1 MVNKIL
7 YYGVIIPISLLPYFL
22 LYGLSN
28 FMYIVMYYL
37 FGYRKKVIEGN
48 IYGSFP
54 NKTDKENKRI
64 VKQFYKHFC
73 DLVVESIKNFTISE
87 KQAHKRMQ
95 VSNVEVI
102 DKYHAQGKS
111 VIVMGGHYGN
121 WELMAVAI
129 GLLTKHTQVGIYKP
143 LSNTYFEIKMRESRE
158 KYGLVML
165 PMKQTK
171 TFFDKK
177 HDNPVS
183 MIFGAD
189 QWPSNAI
196 GAYWTTF
203 MNRETPFLFG
213 AEKYA
218 KEYDYPVVY
227 GEILK
232 EKRGHYKVVFHD
244 ITDKPKDKEYGEII
258 ESFITM
264 LTKTINAKPEN
275 WLWSHKRWKRTK
287 EEVFGEKK

>member
-1 MVNKIL
+1 MINKIL
-7 YYGVIIPISLLPYFL
+7 HYGVILPVSLLPHFF

-28 FMYIVMYYL
+28 FMYVMMYYV
-37 FGYRKKVIEGN
+37 FGYRKKVIVGN

-54 NKTDKENKRI
+54 DKSDKENKRI

-73 DLVVESIKNFTISE
+73 DLIVESIKNFSLSE
-87 KQAHKRMQ
+87 KQARKRMI
-95 VSNVEVI
+95 VENPEVL
-102 DKYHAQGKS
+102 DKYHEKGQS
-111 VIVMGGHYGN
+111 IIVMGGHYGN
-121 WELMAVAI
+121 WELMAVAV

-143 LSNTYFEIKMRESRE
+143 LSNPYFENKMQKSRG

-171 TFFDKK
+171 TFFDKE
-177 HDNPVS
+177 HENPIS

-196 GAYWTTF
+196 GAYWTNF
-203 MNRETPFLFG
+203 MNRETPFLYG

-227 GEILK
+227 GEIIKL
-232 EKRGHYKVVFHD
+232 KRGHYKMVFHD
-244 ITDKPKDKEYGEII
+244 ITDKPKNTEYGEII
-258 ESFITM
+258 EGFISM
-264 LTKTINAKPEN
+264 LTKTINAKPEH

-287 EEVFGEKK
+287 EEVFSEK